1 MAGNDSF
8 TTLLLHCD
16 GADASTTFTDSA
28 IGGAAPHTVTANGNA
43 QIDTAESKFGGAAA
57 LFDGAGDYLSLDGSS
72 DFAFGTG
79 DLTVDFWLR
88 LAATGVFHYL
98 YDSRPSATSG
108 LYPSLYLSSSNVL
121 VYYTNSADRITGTTA
136 LTTGAWYHVALARS
150 GTSTKLFLNG
160 TQEGSTYS
168 DSNNYIVGTSRPFIG
183 ISGFD
188 LSGSP
193 LNGWI
198 DELRVSK
205 GIARWTANFTPPTAA
220 YSRNS
225 APPFSRPT
233 RFFTRRF

>member
-1 MAGNDSF
+1 MAGNDAF

-43 QIDTAESKFGGAAA
+43 QVDTAQSKFGGGA
-57 LFDGAGDYLSLDGSS
+57 LLCDGAGDYLSLDGSS

-79 DLTVDFWLR
+79 DFSVDFWVR
-88 LAATGVFHYL
+88 LAATGVYHYL
-98 YDSRPSATSG
+98 YDGRPSGGGGAYNSI
-108 LYPSLYLSSSNVL
+108 YVNSSNTL
-121 VYYTNSADRITGTTA
+121 EYYANAGTRITGTTTLSTGTWYHIA
-136 LTTGAWYHVALARS
+136 LTRS
-150 GTSTKLFLNG
+150 GTSTRLFLNG

-168 DSNNYIVGTSRPFIG
+168 DSTNYAIGASRPFVG
-183 ISGFD
+183 VSGFD
-188 LSGSP
+188 ASGSP

-205 GIARWTANFTPPTAA
+205 GIARWTGTFTPPAEA

-225 APPFSRPT
+225 LPHGLKPT
-233 RFFTRRF
+233 RFFKRRF